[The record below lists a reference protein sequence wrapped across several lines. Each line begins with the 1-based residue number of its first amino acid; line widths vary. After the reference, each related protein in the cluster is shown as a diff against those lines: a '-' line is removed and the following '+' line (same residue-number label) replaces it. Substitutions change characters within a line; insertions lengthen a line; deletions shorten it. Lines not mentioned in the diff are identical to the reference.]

1 MIFPVIDSVLQN
13 AQFKAAAAALINDL
27 LKVEAV
33 AFAILYDRPALYVA
47 EAADKVS
54 LFVMDPTYGLIR
66 GGVFDSRP
74 TAADGR
80 WYGRRLAA
88 GLLADAG
95 SYAYSVSCGD
105 KDVGGT
111 VLSVYTNPA
120 RALAAATSA
129 AKEASWADFY
139 RSPVPLPMHDVIAQ
153 WWCADNV
160 DWIRVTALPL
170 NPEGKLV

>member
-1 MIFPVIDSVLQN
+1 MFPVIDTVLES
-13 AQFKAAAAALINDL
+13 APFKAAAAALINDL

-33 AFAILYDRPALYVA
+33 AFAIISERPALYVA
-47 EAADKVS
+47 EAADKIS
-54 LFVMDPTYGLIR
+54 LFVMDQSYGLIH
-66 GGVFDSRP
+66 GGTFDSRP
-74 TAADGR
+74 MAADGR

-120 RALAAATSA
+120 RALAAATKA
-129 AKEASWADFY
+129 AQEASWADLF
-139 RSPVPLPMHDVIAQ
+139 RCPIPPLRDDVIAQ
-153 WWCADNV
+153 WWCADNF
-160 DWIRVTALPL
+160 DYLRVTAHPL